1 MSKFAF
7 VEVQRRLRDDIPY
20 AIYMNCRYM
29 YDTLVSG
36 TRIQSPHYLVCGNYL
51 STVHVNLLS
60 MLEFKR
66 HTINNH

>member
-36 TRIQSPHYLVCGNYL
+36 TRIQSLTRCRIHITWFV
-51 STVHVNLLS
+51 
-60 MLEFKR
+60 E
-66 HTINNH
+66 TI